1 MLRKVFV
8 VPTVGERYNPNNPLR
23 PAITP
28 PPGVAHTVVKYI
40 NNDKQAILVVFGK
53 NNSDF
58 IHYAK
63 KGKELKT
70 VTFDLTRFKRRY
82 LKDQVVIDS
91 TDINEIGKK
100 EWQLYGLSKSE
111 FLKKFKVR

>member
-63 KGKELKT
+63 KGRELKT
-70 VTFDLTRFKRRY
+70 VAFDLTKFAHRHIKNY
-82 LKDQVVIDS
+82 TVVDS
-91 TDINEIGKK
+91 TDETEIGKK
-100 EWQLYGLSKSE
+100 EWQLYGLTKTK
-111 FLKKFKVR
+111 FLKRFR